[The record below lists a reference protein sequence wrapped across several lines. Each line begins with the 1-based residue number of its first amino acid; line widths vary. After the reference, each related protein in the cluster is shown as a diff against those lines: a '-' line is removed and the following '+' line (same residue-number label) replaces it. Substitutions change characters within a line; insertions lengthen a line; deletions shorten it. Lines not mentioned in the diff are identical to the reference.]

1 MINKLLNYYFL
12 KEIYSILKIFT
23 PSIMVS
29 NNTILNTKE
38 EYIEEIN
45 SLQLTYFGNIINIIK
60 PEIKRVILFG
70 TMKLLIGVHFNFCKI
85 FKDTILYNIL
95 DNVNAV
101 YWLQVIIFFVS
112 FKAIKLFNSLFVKY
126 GPNKAIDIFLF
137 ISAGFYLIFTI
148 FIFINSYFFNTG
160 TIKAIINSNV
170 LLIRG
175 LGFIENILIILVNF
189 IMVIY
194 YLMVDI
200 LSNLFI
206 NIVFFM
212 YMNYN
217 TTPNQFPRYFKI
229 VGLFNGIS
237 HLITSY
243 IVNNMII
250 IQSKYFCV
258 SNEKYLYIMIYFCN
272 TVLIMVIYGLKYLLD
287 NEITTN
293 ILYKNENEDK
303 GILKTKSKTSINFK
317 NIVILLT
324 KSNILYS
331 LVLFSTM
338 CNFVSS
344 GFSLID
350 KYVYK
355 AYALYC
361 SMEPSANPLGNNI
374 PNVTNISMYFKSFEM
389 INLFFG
395 TIFLMI
401 SPFMN
406 AAWKLFGFLGYG
418 ILMILL
424 YAFVTLTSS
433 YWAIYNYP
441 FTNFGKPVIFNL
453 HFKNLTPN
461 FWMEAIFISVNNFIV
476 KMTKYT
482 FMDAAIEVALSR
494 INPFQ
499 RGIYKTIASGIVPNT
514 VKLLLSFY
522 GIISNEWFRIKD
534 MRYLLV
540 LSTIIAFIIIL
551 FTIKPIFFLSK
562 EIKKAEKTDTYIND
576 SNIYLK

>member
-1 MINKLLNYYFL
+1 
-12 KEIYSILKIFT
+12 
-23 PSIMVS
+23 MVN
-29 NNTILNTKE
+29 NNTILKTKE
-38 EYIEEIN
+38 EYIKEIN
-45 SLQLTYFGNIINIIK
+45 NLQSTYFGNIINVIK
-60 PEIKRVILFG
+60 PEIKRVIIFG
-70 TMKLLIGVHFNFCKI
+70 IMKLLIGIHFNFCKI
-85 FKDTILYNIL
+85 FKDTILYNVL
-95 DNVNAV
+95 DNVNTV
-101 YWLQVIIFFVS
+101 YWLKIIIFFIS
-112 FKAIKLFNSLFVKY
+112 FKAIKMFNNLFVKY

-137 ISAGFYLIFTI
+137 ISGGFYLIFTL

-160 TIKAIINSNV
+160 TVKSIINSNV
-170 LLIRG
+170 LSIRR

-189 IMVIY
+189 VMVVY

-206 NIVFFM
+206 NVVFFM

-237 HLITSY
+237 HLFTSY
-243 IVNNMII
+243 IINSMIT

-258 SNEKYLYIMIYFCN
+258 NNEKYLYIIVYLCN
-272 TVLIMVIYGLKYLLD
+272 TALIMIIYGLKYLLD

-303 GILKTKSKTSINFK
+303 GVLKTKSKISISFK
-317 NIVILLT
+317 NIIMLLT
-324 KSNILYS
+324 KSNLLYS

-344 GFSLID
+344 AFSLID

-361 SMEPSANPLGNNI
+361 NMEPSANPLGNNI
-374 PNVTNISMYFKSFEM
+374 PTVANISMYFKSFEM
-389 INLFFG
+389 INLCFG

-401 SPFMN
+401 SPLMN
-406 AAWKLFGFLGYG
+406 TAWKLFGFLGYG

-424 YAFVTLTSS
+424 YTFVTLTSS

-482 FMDAAIEVALSR
+482 FMDAAIEVAFSR
-494 INPFQ
+494 TNPFQ
-499 RGIYKTIASGIVPNT
+499 RGIYKTIASGLVPNT
-514 VKLLLSFY
+514 VKLFLSFY

-534 MRYLLV
+534 IRYLLV
-540 LSTIIAFIIIL
+540 LSTIITFIIIL
-551 FTIKPIFFLSK
+551 LTIKPILFLSK

-576 SNIYLK
+576 NNIHLK